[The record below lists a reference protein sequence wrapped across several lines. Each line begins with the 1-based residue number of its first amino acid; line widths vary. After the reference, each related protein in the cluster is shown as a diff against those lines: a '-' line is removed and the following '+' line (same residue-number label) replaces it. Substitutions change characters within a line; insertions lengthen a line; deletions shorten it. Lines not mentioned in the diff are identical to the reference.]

1 MNPYLHTNYEQP
13 ARVFAAL
20 ADPTRLAIVERLLV
34 RESLTAGEIAEP
46 FNISKPAIS
55 RHLKVLE
62 ECGLVERAVDRQFR
76 TFRVR
81 GESLMAISDW
91 LERYRRFWNTSFDR
105 LEKLIEN
112 QEAEHG
118 TGK

>member
-1 MNPYLHTNYEQP
+1 MNPQPYTSHEQP
-13 ARVFAAL
+13 ARLFAAL

-46 FNISKPAIS
+46 FAISKPAIS

-62 ECGLVERAVDRQFR
+62 DSGIVERSVERQFR

-81 GESLMAISDW
+81 RESMLAISDW
-91 LERYRRFWNTSFDR
+91 LDRYRRFWNQSFDR
-105 LEKLIEN
+105 LESLLETR
-112 QEAEHG
+112 EETDEHG
-118 TGK
+118 K